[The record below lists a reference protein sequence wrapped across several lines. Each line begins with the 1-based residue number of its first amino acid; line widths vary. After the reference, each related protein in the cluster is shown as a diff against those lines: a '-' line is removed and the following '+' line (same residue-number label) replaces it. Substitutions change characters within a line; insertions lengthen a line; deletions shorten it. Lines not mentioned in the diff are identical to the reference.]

1 KTTDKYG
8 ESTLDIRAIRTQ
20 FGLPALLMCSAAIM
34 SACSSAPSQPVV
46 TTQNTEIQAAEP
58 VEAPAVMAETAP
70 VPTESIRIKA
80 DYPREY
86 IVKKGDTLWDI
97 SSMFLKDPWYWP
109 EIWQRN
115 PQVENPHLIYPGD
128 ILTLIYID
136 GRPQIRIL
144 APEEGEDVIRRE
156 VTDDAGKKVVKL
168 SPTVRRSTRAAHIP
182 TIPSDAIKQF
192 LSRPKVVTKE
202 EIDAAPYIVSSDES
216 HLILSTNNRIYV
228 RGELDKER
236 VRYSV
241 YRSGEEFVDPET
253 GDTLGYE
260 VIYAGEARIDV
271 YGEPSTGTLTSA
283 TREVLIG
290 DFLMPTD
297 KSDIS
302 YQYYPKIPKQD
313 VNAQVISLFD
323 AISGSASYQIVV
335 INKGAADGLEVGHVL
350 ASYYRG
356 GEARDKYLS
365 RKSIPRGQEERLT
378 VTLPDERSGLMMVFR
393 TFDRVSYALIL
404 ESTRVIRRLDVV
416 KKPR

>member
-1 KTTDKYG
+1 
-8 ESTLDIRAIRTQ
+8 
-20 FGLPALLMCSAAIM
+20 M

-46 TTQNTEIQAAEP
+46 TTQNTELQAAEP
-58 VEAPAVMAETAP
+58 VEAPAPMAETAP
-70 VPTESIRIKA
+70 VPVESIRIKA

-136 GRPQIRIL
+136 GRPQIRVL

-168 SPTVRRSTRAAHIP
+168 TPTVRRSSRAAHIP

-192 LSRPKVVTKE
+192 LSRPKVIAKE
-202 EIDAAPYIVSSDES
+202 ELETAPYIVASDEA
-216 HLILSTNNRIYV
+216 HLILGSDNRVYI

-241 YRSGEEFVDPET
+241 YRRGDEFVDPET
-253 GDTLGYE
+253 GDALGYE

-271 YGEPSTGTLTSA
+271 YGEPST
-283 TREVLIG
+283 
-290 DFLMPTD
+290 
-297 KSDIS
+297 
-302 YQYYPKIPKQD
+302 
-313 VNAQVISLFD
+313 
-323 AISGSASYQIVV
+323 
-335 INKGAADGLEVGHVL
+335 
-350 ASYYRG
+350 
-356 GEARDKYLS
+356 
-365 RKSIPRGQEERLT
+365 
-378 VTLPDERSGLMMVFR
+378 
-393 TFDRVSYALIL
+393 
-404 ESTRVIRRLDVV
+404 
-416 KKPR
+416 